1 MQLLNRV
8 LIEIENKINE
18 QMLVYKAMA
27 KISTD
32 KTVAS
37 DILSMLVNLRFEYD
51 FRLINNAVDI
61 QNLYSTIVKFNPDE
75 RNDCIRFLLDLADDV
90 FLIASNT
97 DDGSDGYSLLIEQL
111 TTLLTLHSRVDK
123 RLTCYG
129 DDIVETM
136 SSANWKDLLVN
147 NPWLVAAI
155 MVRYTRKIAIT
166 ASLLEEGIANE
177 TPSVN

>member
-90 FLIASNT
+90 FLIASNSFKET
-97 DDGSDGYSLLIEQL
+97 LPVSRINLLDA
-111 TTLLTLHSRVDK
+111 R
-123 RLTCYG
+123 
-129 DDIVETM
+129 
-136 SSANWKDLLVN
+136 
-147 NPWLVAAI
+147 
-155 MVRYTRKIAIT
+155 
-166 ASLLEEGIANE
+166 NE
-177 TPSVN
+177 PALPPRT